1 MHISSKKIIRG
12 FALRMIH
19 FNMIRGKRHL
29 IGGASARAH
38 SRAGN
43 GRNLDHLGQYV
54 HVAVG
59 YDLLIV
65 LGISSGAAHG
75 KNIRVTMIK
84 DTFMYNCTFPST
96 IGSQAYLPSDK
107 ILKIALAS
115 VQVCLNDHDLAPPYF

>member
-1 MHISSKKIIRG
+1 
-12 FALRMIH
+12 MIH
-19 FNMIRGKRHL
+19 FNMIRLKWHL
-29 IGGASARAH
+29 IGRLSARTH

-43 GRNLDHLGQYV
+43 GRDLNHLGQYV
-54 HVAVG
+54 HIAVR

-75 KNIRVTMIK
+75 KNIRIAMIQ
-84 DTFMYNCTFPST
+84 DTFMYDCTFPT
-96 IGSQAYLPSDK
+96 AIGSQSYLPSDK